1 MSLNG
6 ELITEFIGIIRHM
19 SCEFDEVDPP
29 DRTNFHLPPPLSSS
43 SLAKQH
49 VHRTET
55 KLPQPT
61 LPQSLFQ

>member
-6 ELITEFIGIIRHM
+6 ELIAQFIGIILHM
-19 SCEFDEVDPP
+19 SCEYDEVDLP
-29 DRTNFHLPPPLSSS
+29 DRTTFHLAPPLSSS

-49 VHRTET
+49 VHSTGTE
-55 KLPQPT
+55 LLQPT